1 MPDDE
6 YDWRDDAKKCYELA
20 IKVKRE
26 RGDKHWPKQNEYCR
40 IRSS

>member
-1 MPDDE
+1 MTDDD

-26 RGDKHWPKQNEYCR
+26 RGDKYWPKRE
-40 IRSS
+40 SDKMA